1 MELNMACRGTK
12 LRFLFPAEMKLILE
26 CYKMLR
32 GEGELLH
39 TMLRH
44 AAWNGLPLKSVE
56 SLLIIFSET

>member
-1 MELNMACRGTK
+1 MACRGTK

-44 AAWNGLPLKSVE
+44 AA
-56 SLLIIFSET
+56 